1 MTRDEAERRYRETAE
16 RIGDSEP
23 ADGVLVGPVRDP
35 LDKLRDY
42 ARRLAEHP
50 RWRWE
55 PGILACDPVGGGSEF
70 VTVETLVSNAERHA
84 HRIPDIHHPAT
95 RGWMLHMLREAGGHR
110 LATINAVCFERGA
123 GSHAGPV
130 WGVNWDPRRVW
141 AFEPTE
147 GEALAAALLA
157 VWGAS

>member
-1 MTRDEAERRYRETAE
+1 MTRDEAERQYRETTE
-16 RIGDSEP
+16 RVGDSEP

-70 VTVETLVSNAERHA
+70 VTVETLVPNAERHA

-95 RGWMLHMLREAGGHR
+95 RGWLLEMLREAIGHDRVACVPHPDGGWIVTADR
-110 LATINAVCFERGA
+110 PGLPDEISRA
-123 GSHAGPV
+123 
-130 WGVNWDPRRVW
+130 D
-141 AFEPTE
+141 TE
-147 GEALAAALLA
+147 GDALAAALLA